1 MNNISEET
9 TKKKQIVSGL
19 HLLRDYLSHSNKD
32 SLNLSSQTLS
42 RLKSFSTRLSNSGK
56 EINSS
61 KPDAPEGNF
70 SHAFVRSFIRTS
82 VRCENVSRTQQ
93 IF

>member
-56 EINSS
+56 EINLSNS
-61 KPDAPEGNF
+61 QDDKNKRIKDWFGK
-70 SHAFVRSFIRTS
+70 I
-82 VRCENVSRTQQ
+82 C
-93 IF
+93 